1 MGIST
6 SVLQEDALCELGK
19 GPFNNYV
26 DKMRWAKMP
35 VFVHA
40 QGVKTVHAGGGW
52 GIKKWQ
58 NALHVVVEWPLS
70 T

>member
-40 QGVKTVHAGGGW
+40 QGVKTVHARRRGGELKNG
-52 GIKKWQ
+52 K
-58 NALHVVVEWPLS
+58 NLS